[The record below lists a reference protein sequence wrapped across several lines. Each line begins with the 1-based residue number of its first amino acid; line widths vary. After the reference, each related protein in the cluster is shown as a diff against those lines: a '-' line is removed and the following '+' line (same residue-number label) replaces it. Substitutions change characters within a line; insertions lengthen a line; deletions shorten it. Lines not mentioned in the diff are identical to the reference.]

1 MPVHHLAIHR
11 KSRICVSFLTN
22 KC

>member
-11 KSRICVSFLTN
+11 RSRICVSFLTN